1 MRSLA
6 GKYIK
11 FKVKLGLPITKKD
24 HAVCNEQNIRNMR
37 EAGASV
43 GKGTIFYDISPK
55 VDMQRPWMI
64 SIGEY
69 CKITAGVIILQHDY
83 SRSVL
88 RRAYGPI
95 VGEAKKTMIGNNVFI
110 GMNSIILMGSQIG
123 NNVIIGAG
131 SVVSG
136 HIPDGVVAAG
146 NPAKVIRTLDE
157 HYDRRLRSSAEEA
170 RNCVRE
176 YYSAYKRMP
185 SIKEMESFFPVFLQR
200 DRRLLDKYNILT
212 ELGGDNEE
220 EVIRDWMA
228 TEPLYENY
236 EEFLKSCI
244 LKKDIQE

>member
-1 MRSLA
+1 MKRLL

-11 FKVKLGLPITKKD
+11 LKAKLGLPITKKD
-24 HAVCNEQNIRNMR
+24 YAVCNEQNIRNMR
-37 EAGASV
+37 AAGVSV

-88 RRAYGPI
+88 RRAYGPV
-95 VGEAKKTMIGNNVFI
+95 VGESKKTIIGNNVFI
-110 GMNSIILMGSQIG
+110 GMNSIILMGTQIG

-146 NPAKVIRTLDE
+146 NPARVIRSLEE
-157 HYDRRLRSSAEEA
+157 HYSGRLKSSAEEA

-185 SIKEMESFFPVFLQR
+185 AIKELESFFPVFLQR
-200 DRRLLDKYNILT
+200 DRSLLDKYNILT
-212 ELGGDNEE
+212 DLGGDDEE
-220 EVIRDWMA
+220 EVIREWMA

-236 EEFLKSCI
+236 EEFLKSCF
-244 LKKDIQE
+244 LQKDN